1 MIKIKIKFFAKLKED
16 IGHQSLSISLENP
29 KKVIDVVK
37 IISKDFGV
45 NIINRNNYL
54 YAKNLEYCSMDTI
67 LDDNDELAIIP
78 PVSGGSIDYDKNSN
92 FNVEITKEKINL
104 NDFIEDKFSSKDG
117 SEVIFLGI
125 TRDHNLGREVD
136 KLFYESYSDMASK
149 EIYKIIDTIKSKWNI
164 SSLRIIHR
172 LGTVYPSEIS
182 MVLIV
187 TSSHRKE
194 SFEAAEFF
202 VDELKKSV
210 PIWKKE
216 FFQDG
221 TVWINDKIV
230 E

>member
-16 IGHQSLSISLENP
+16 IGHESLSISLENP
-29 KKVIDVVK
+29 TKVIDVVK

-78 PVSGGSIDYDKNSN
+78 PVSGGSIDYDNNSN

>member
-29 KKVIDVVK
+29 KKVIDAVK

-78 PVSGGSIDYDKNSN
+78 PVSGGSIDYDNNSN

>member
-1 MIKIKIKFFAKLKED
+1 MIL
-16 IGHQSLSISLENP
+16 L
-29 KKVIDVVK
+29 
-37 IISKDFGV
+37 
-45 NIINRNNYL
+45 
-54 YAKNLEYCSMDTI
+54 
-67 LDDNDELAIIP
+67 
-78 PVSGGSIDYDKNSN
+78 
-92 FNVEITKEKINL
+92 KIN
-104 NDFIEDKFSSKDG
+104 FHQK
-117 SEVIFLGI
+117 
-125 TRDHNLGREVD
+125 
-136 KLFYESYSDMASK
+136 MA
-149 EIYKIIDTIKSKWNI
+149 
-164 SSLRIIHR
+164 LIIHR

>member
-16 IGHQSLSISLENP
+16 IGHKSFILSLEKP
-29 KKVIDVVK
+29 QRVIDILN
-37 IISKDFGV
+37 IISKDFD
-45 NIINRNNYL
+45 IDILSRNNYL
-54 YAKNLEYCSMDTI
+54 YAKNLEYCSLETI
-67 LDDNDELAIIP
+67 LEEDDELAIIP
-78 PVSGGSIDYDKNSN
+78 PVSGGSIDRDNSK
-92 FNVEITKEKINL
+92 FSVEITKEELKP
-104 NDFIEDKFSSKDG
+104 DEYIEKKFSSKDG

-125 TRDHNLGREVD
+125 TRDHNLGRDVD
-136 KLFYESYSDMASK
+136 KLFYESYSEMAEN
-149 EIYKIIDTIKSKWNI
+149 EIYKIIDKIRLRWNI

-172 LGTVYPSEIS
+172 LGVVLPSEIS
-182 MVLIV
+182 MILIV

-194 SFEAAEFF
+194 SFESAEFF

>member
-78 PVSGGSIDYDKNSN
+78 PVSGGSIDYDNNSN

-125 TRDHNLGREVD
+125 TRDYNLGREVD

>member
-45 NIINRNNYL
+45 NIINRKNYL

-194 SFEAAEFF
+194 SFEAAEFY

>member
-16 IGHQSLSISLENP
+16 IGHQSLSISLESP

-45 NIINRNNYL
+45 KIINRNNYL

>member
-1 MIKIKIKFFAKLKED
+1 
-16 IGHQSLSISLENP
+16 
-29 KKVIDVVK
+29 
-37 IISKDFGV
+37 
-45 NIINRNNYL
+45 
-54 YAKNLEYCSMDTI
+54 MDTI

-125 TRDHNLGREVD
+125 TRDYNLGREVD

>member
-45 NIINRNNYL
+45 KIINRNNYL